1 MGPWWMY
8 ALVFLFGYF
17 THKTFYFLSSVKI
30 SIGLIRVS
38 QLVSLGLLTKS
49 IENLYQSHTLK
60 LRQLRATGA
69 TDKELN
75 TVRRSFNDEIKEYK
89 SKAIDELLKLHPS
102 FYESII
108 DFDDWNSGMKYLEN
122 NREFMINFFKLG
134 LK

>member
-8 ALVFLFGYF
+8 VLVFIFGYM
-17 THKTFYFLSSVKI
+17 THKTFYFFRSVKI
-30 SIGLIRVS
+30 SIGLIRVA